1 MCGVHQQS
9 TTALLTG
16 VVRINRNICQIGV
29 NSQAPARGGGARAPV
44 SIAGDASVDGQ
55 TDG

>member
-9 TTALLTG
+9 TTALLTA

-29 NSQAPARGGGARAPV
+29 NSQAPARGGARAPV
-44 SIAGDASVDGQ
+44 SIAGDASADGQ